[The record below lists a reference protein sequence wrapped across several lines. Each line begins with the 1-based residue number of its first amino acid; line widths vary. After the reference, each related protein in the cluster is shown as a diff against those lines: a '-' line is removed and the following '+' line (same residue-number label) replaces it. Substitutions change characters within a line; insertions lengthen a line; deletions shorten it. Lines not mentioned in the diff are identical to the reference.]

1 MVSDVV
7 IVSAK
12 RTPIGNFNGGLASM
26 AAHELGSIVI
36 RDVLET
42 VGVNGKD
49 VQEVIMGQVLTAG
62 QGQNPARQAA
72 LGAGLPNSSCA
83 VGVNMVC
90 GSGLRAVAMGAQAI
104 SLGDSTIVVAG
115 GMESMS
121 RARHT
126 IHLRPGVKFGEV
138 GLEDSLL
145 TDGLTDAF
153 QSIHMGITAE
163 NVAKQWGITREDQ
176 DQFAAQSQQKAGVAL
191 QAGHMVAEIVPVSVP
206 VPRKPPVLVSVDE
219 FPKPDTDSTMLAKL
233 RPAFLKD
240 GTGTVTAGNAS
251 GINDGAAAVV
261 LMSAEEASRRGLE
274 PMVRIVCTATVGV
287 EPSLMG
293 SGPIPA
299 VKAAL
304 AKAGWGVEQVDL
316 WELNEAF
323 AAQSLAVVRDL
334 GVNPDKVNVCGGSIA
349 LGHPIG
355 ASGCRVLVTLVHSM
369 KRLGATRGVVSLCI
383 GGGMG
388 IAMCVQSC

>member
-1 MVSDVV
+1 
-7 IVSAK
+7 
-12 RTPIGNFNGGLASM
+12 M

-42 VGVNGKD
+42 VGVDGKD

-104 SLGDSTIVVAG
+104 SLGDSSIVVAG

-176 DQFAAQSQQKAGVAL
+176 DQFAAQSQQKAGVAM
-191 QAGHMVAEIVPVSVP
+191 QAGHMVPEIVPVSVP

-261 LMSAEEASRRGLE
+261 LMSLEEASRRGLE

-287 EPSLMG
+287 DPSLMG